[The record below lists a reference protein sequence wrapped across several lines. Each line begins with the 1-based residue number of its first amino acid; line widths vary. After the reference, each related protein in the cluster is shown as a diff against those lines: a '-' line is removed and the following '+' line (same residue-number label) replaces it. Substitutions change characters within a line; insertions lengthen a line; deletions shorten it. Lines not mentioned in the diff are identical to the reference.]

1 MRLKARAIPTCT
13 WGRPP
18 SRWHLVAPTT
28 QLTPRPAPG
37 APLRSPPSPNQET
50 SPQSGS
56 TCETPG
62 TTPTTTAPHWAPSSH
77 PCCLQP
83 PRGSQG
89 VFSKHQLELA
99 AHLCKNL
106 GRFPIS
112 LIKAT
117 TGLGP
122 RRAQPRA
129 PPHSLGLGLPGLPL
143 ARTCVPGS
151 LEGSSPASGTAVPGA
166 SPVATSRVM
175 AEVSRSTGRS
185 MVLPSGVGVSV
196 RLCDLSSS
204 RSSWRCSSSSRSSSS
219 RTWTSAGGEARAQH
233 AHWTALP
240 RGPPLA
246 ALVLTHSLV
255 LSHPPRQRALMD
267 QLLLGD
273 IQVLEAGRSDGQ

>member
-56 TCETPG
+56 TYETPG

-89 VFSKHQLELA
+89 VFSKYQLELA
-99 AHLCKNL
+99 AHLCQNL
-106 GRFPIS
+106 GQFPIS
-112 LIKAT
+112 LSKAT

-122 RRAQPRA
+122 CRAQPRA
-129 PPHSLGLGLPGLPL
+129 PLSQPRPWAARPPLGQNVRAGLPGGLLPCLGDSCAWGLTGGHLSGHGGGEPQHGPQHGL
-143 ARTCVPGS
+143 AVGCGRQRPAVRFEQQPLILALQQQQQVVQQQDVDLCRGRGPCSARS
-151 LEGSSPASGTAVPGA
+151 LDSPAPRPPARGPGA
-166 SPVATSRVM
+166 
-175 AEVSRSTGRS
+175 
-185 MVLPSGVGVSV
+185 
-196 RLCDLSSS
+196 
-204 RSSWRCSSSSRSSSS
+204 
-219 RTWTSAGGEARAQH
+219 
-233 AHWTALP
+233 
-240 RGPPLA
+240 
-246 ALVLTHSLV
+246 
-255 LSHPPRQRALMD
+255 HPQPCP
-267 QLLLGD
+267 
-273 IQVLEAGRSDGQ
+273 